1 MVNITALT
9 FPTIC
14 MALPAKVEINNYP
27 HLKSLEMA
35 SDPNQEH
42 KPIDIL
48 IGSDF
53 YWQFMTG
60 KIVKEGTGLVAIES
74 KLGWIL
80 SRVVET
86 KKSNIGHNANEVSVT
101 NLVLQQEVGLLDK
114 THELVT
120 QLQRFWETGTIGNS

>member
-14 MALPAKVEINNYP
+14 TALPAKVEINNYP

-53 YWQFMTG
+53 Y
-60 KIVKEGTGLVAIES
+60 
-74 KLGWIL
+74 
-80 SRVVET
+80 
-86 KKSNIGHNANEVSVT
+86 
-101 NLVLQQEVGLLDK
+101 
-114 THELVT
+114 
-120 QLQRFWETGTIGNS
+120 